1 MFYIHWKTIEVDNTA
16 KYRMGKTYPCRHCGK
31 RFTILETRTGS
42 VLPAE
47 GKHDDPYFDP
57 EKHVSHLKNCE
68 KRREDWGL
76 IKGAMRNAYLDNV
89 KKAEKDLRK

>member
-1 MFYIHWKTIEVDNTA
+1 MSYIHWKTIDVDNTHIY
-16 KYRMGKTYPCRHCGK
+16 KMGKSYSCKHCGK

-47 GKHDDPYFDP
+47 GKHNDLYFDP

-76 IKGAMRNAYLDNV
+76 IKGAMRNAFLDNM
-89 KKAEKDLRK
+89 KKARRDIAR